1 MDATDAF
8 LRGAAIGLAVAAP
21 VGPVGLLCI
30 KRSLAG
36 GPAAGIASG
45 LGAAVADALYAAA
58 AALGIATVM
67 RFMAA
72 NAAAIGVG
80 GGMLLLVMA
89 GRALRAA
96 PTAAAPTTAAASRAD
111 PRGLAAA
118 FGSVLLL
125 TLANPATVLSF
136 VAVFA
141 ALGETAAARP
151 LQLAAGV
158 FCGSAAWWVGL
169 ALATSRLGRVLGM
182 RGRRAVDLASAA
194 CLAAFGIW
202 AIVAALR

>member
-1 MDATDAF
+1 MDAAAVF
-8 LRGAAIGLAVAAP
+8 LRGAAIGIAVAAP

-30 KRSLAG
+30 RRSLAG

-45 LGAAVADALYAAA
+45 LGAAFADALYAAV

-72 NAAAIGVG
+72 NADAIGIG
-80 GGMLLLVMA
+80 GGILLLAMA
-89 GRALRAA
+89 ARALRASPA
-96 PTAAAPTTAAASRAD
+96 TEAASRAD
-111 PRGLAAA
+111 PRSLAAA

-125 TLANPATVLSF
+125 TLANPAKVLSF

-151 LQLAAGV
+151 LHLAAGV
-158 FCGSAAWWVGL
+158 FCGSAAWWIAL
-169 ALATSRLGRVLGM
+169 ALATSRLGRTLGM

-202 AIVAALR
+202 AIVFAVR